1 MINQYNVLTSQ
12 APDGIPQPVEDY
24 YSAIAK
30 FAWDCVARTIPMILS
45 TDVTVFDGEMHE
57 TGDGDTEDDNEIYK
71 GKDVT
76 YVYPVLLTSNSWP
89 REIALRG
96 KVKVSRDSTI
106 TSKDITSEGKIKP
119 LPQEPDVI

>member
-1 MINQYNVLTSQ
+1 MLIDKYKDLTSQ
-12 APDGIPQPVEDY
+12 ASAGIPKAVQDY
-24 YSAIAK
+24 YSLIAK

-57 TGDGDTEDDNEIYK
+57 TGDGDTEDDNRKYK

-89 REIALRG
+89 REVALKG
-96 KVKVSRDSTI
+96 KVKVSKDSI
-106 TSKDITSEGKIKP
+106 NSPSKAIASEGKIKAFH
-119 LPQEPDVI
+119 VV